1 MNGVADTG
9 ARRSDAGRRGAPA
22 RLESW
27 DRWRNLQ
34 SAVMTAPA
42 LIVMALFFI
51 FPAIW
56 AIYASFTDRSIGPD
70 ANFIGLDNYRFIWNN
85 PDLPKIFGNTVVF
98 VIGSAVIGQTG
109 LGLLLALLIDYATKR
124 GYLLSHLAYAAVLV
138 AWIAPP
144 AFAGSVW
151 AEVFGLRHGLL
162 NSVLA
167 QFGLD
172 RIDMLSDYPMLA
184 VIIADVW
191 RGTAFAMVIFLGA
204 LRTIPGLIYEAAQV
218 DGASTWRLLTD
229 QTLPMMRQ
237 HLAIVMIMTTLATIG
252 SFLLILILTNGGPGY
267 QTETLA
273 VFAYHRAFVLFD
285 IGYGAAVSVIML
297 ALNLAFA
304 AVYLKLAR
312 VEES

>member
-1 MNGVADTG
+1 MNSVMDEGG
-9 ARRSDAGRRGAPA
+9 RRSESGRRAAPA
-22 RLESW
+22 QLPSW

-34 SAVMTAPA
+34 AVVLTFPALAVMG
-42 LIVMALFFI
+42 LFFVV
-51 FPAIW
+51 PAIW
-56 AIYASFTDRSIGPD
+56 AIYASFTDRSIGSD

-85 PDLPKIFGNTVVF
+85 PDFLKIVGNTVVF
-98 VIGSAVIGQTG
+98 VIGSAIIGQTC

-124 GYLLSHLAYAAVLV
+124 GYLLSHLAYAAILV

-151 AEVFGLRHGLL
+151 GEVFNSRHGLL
-162 NSVLA
+162 NNALT
-167 QFGLD
+167 QFGFE
-172 RIDMLSDYPMLA
+172 RIDMLGEYPMLA

-191 RGTAFAMVIFLGA
+191 RGTAFALIIFLGA
-204 LRTIPGLIYEAAQV
+204 LRTIPGQIYEAAQL
-218 DGASTWRLLTD
+218 DGAGAWRLFAD

-237 HLAIVMIMTTLATIG
+237 HVAIVMIMTTLATIG

-285 IGYGAAVSVIML
+285 IGYGAAISVIML

-304 AVYLKLAR
+304 VVYLKLAR
-312 VEES
+312 VEQS